1 LFQIF
6 LFTPVPE
13 YSGLLGFDWDFFMGV
28 IFAWVNV
35 AVIIFILSWLLY
47 KPVRKF
53 LGDRRDRIASDIETA
68 EENLRVSEET
78 RAQYNS
84 KLANIGTERDEI
96 LADARK
102 MAIEREAEIIAGA
115 NNEAGLIMERARREL
130 QMERELA
137 QSEIRNQ
144 IIQVSTMMAERFM
157 GSHMD
162 AAAKD
167 KLLDQAIA
175 ELGDAE
181 WRN

>member
-1 LFQIF
+1 MFQIF
-6 LFTPVPE
+6 LLTPVPD
-13 YSGLLGFDWDFFMGV
+13 YSNLLGFDWDFFMD
-28 IFAWVNV
+28 ILFAWVNV

-53 LGDRRDRIASDIETA
+53 LSDRRDRIASDIAIA

-78 RAQYNS
+78 RVQYNA
-84 KLANIGTERDEI
+84 KLANISTERDEI

-102 MAIEREAEIIAGA
+102 MAIEREAEIIAIA
-115 NNEAGLIMERARREL
+115 NSEANLIMERARKEL
-130 QMERELA
+130 QMERELV

-162 AAAKD
+162 EATKD
-167 KLLDQAIA
+167 KLLNQAIT